1 MIDQKSLPVP
11 TFVNT
16 LSVSGFLNGNVNM
29 LLTVTR
35 WYPTADADGLKVA
48 IDEVAQVDL
57 RFDILCAQQMR
68 DALDRII
75 EENSKPAGPAN

>member
-29 LLTVTR
+29 LLTVMR
-35 WYPTADADGLKVA
+35 WYLMADADGLKVA
-48 IDEVAQVDL
+48 IDEVV
-57 RFDILCAQQMR
+57 
-68 DALDRII
+68 
-75 EENSKPAGPAN
+75 